1 MIYDVIVLGG
11 GPGGYLA
18 AERAGHAGLN
28 VLLIEKRALGGTC
41 LNEGCVPTKTF
52 LYSAKI
58 FDYANGVGSHY
69 GVSVENPKID
79 HAFVVKRK
87 NKVVK
92 TLVGGVGFTMKQAK
106 VTVKYAE
113 AKLCAK
119 TDDGFMVAAGGE
131 TFEGKNI
138 IIATGSEAFVPPF
151 FEGIKEAVESGFAVT
166 NREILDL
173 EEVPKEFVVIGG
185 GVIGLELA
193 SYFNSVG
200 SNVNVVEMLPK
211 IAGPNDNEISKML
224 QKEYEKKGV
233 KFHLNAKVTKILSD
247 GIEYEQDGETK
258 KLPADKVLLSIGRK
272 ANTKGLGLEEMGVE
286 LNRGAVVTDAQMK
299 TNVPGIY
306 AVGDVNGT
314 SMLAH
319 TAYREAEVAVNTIL
333 GIADEMKYN
342 AIPGV
347 IYTNPE
353 LGSVGYTEEVAKEK
367 GINVKV
373 VKLPMAYSGRWVAEN
388 EGGTGVCKLIVD
400 VDTNKLVGAHILANY
415 ASEFIYGVA
424 AMITC
429 DLDLDAIKKIVFPH
443 PTVSEIIREGI
454 FMYK

>member
-1 MIYDVIVLGG
+1 MSYDLIVLGG

-28 VLLIEKRALGGTC
+28 VLLIEKKALGGTC

-58 FDYANGVGSHY
+58 YDYANGVGAHY
-69 GVSVENPKID
+69 GVTVENPKID
-79 HAFVVKRK
+79 HAFVVNRK

-92 TLVGGVGFTMKQAK
+92 QLVGGVGFTMKQAK

-113 AKLCAK
+113 GKITAK
-119 TDDGFMVAAGGE
+119 TADGFEVEAGGE
-131 TFEGKNI
+131 KFEAKNI

-151 FEGIKEAVESGFAVT
+151 FEGIKEAVESGLAVT
-166 NREILDL
+166 NREILDMT
-173 EEVPKEFVVIGG
+173 EVPKEFVVIGG

-200 SNVNVVEMLPK
+200 ANVNVVEMLPK
-211 IAGPNDNEISKML
+211 IAGPNDAELSKLL
-224 QKEYEKKGV
+224 QREYEKKGV
-233 KFHLNAKVTKILSD
+233 KFHLNAKVTKILKD
-247 GIEYEQDGETK
+247 GIEYEQDGKTLQ
-258 KLPADKVLLSIGRK
+258 LPADKILLSIGRK
-272 ANTKGLGLEEMGVE
+272 AATKGVGIEEIGVAME
-286 LNRGAVVTDAQMK
+286 RGAVITDAQMK
-299 TNVPGIY
+299 TNIPGIY
-306 AVGDVNGT
+306 AVGDVNGK

-333 GIADEMKYN
+333 GIEDEMKYN
-342 AIPGV
+342 AVPGV

-353 LGSVGYTEEVAKEK
+353 FASVGYTEEGAKEK
-367 GINVKV
+367 GINAKV
-373 VKLPMAYSGRWVAEN
+373 VKLPMAYSGRYVAEN
-388 EGGTGVCKLIVD
+388 DGGTGVCKLIID
-400 VDTNKLVGAHILANY
+400 ADNNKLVGAHILANY
-415 ASEFIYGVA
+415 SSEFIYGVA

-429 DLDLDAIKKIVFPH
+429 DLDLDAIKKIIFPH
-443 PTVSEIIREGI
+443 PTVCEIIREGI